1 MPLTHRVGC
10 GWFQGQQ
17 QGWCAVRS
25 QNTAGERHL
34 RAIGIP
40 STGVWFYNF
49 VSTLVKPGFTTTA
62 GPQYR
67 SLSKNLMQLISK
79 FSPIIT
85 VPAQRSD
92 HRASHIQAFSALY
105 CLYFPHLKIFHLYDF
120 SEFCFQG
127 ISLRLCCK
135 VCQDLLGH
143 WVQVKTDKE
152 HKSLKLKGYIIIS
165 ITANLHFL
173 HVSVF
178 DSTLRVG
185 IWIKLLLSPQR
196 LGKVEPDK
204 MGITESQA
212 SCRTLL
218 LSFLENKSIQLR
230 NPETTGQ
237 MKRKDNSSREKCPEK
252 RNQLAKWYYPPSSRL
267 FCLLQTQV
275 ANGLQ
280 VTSIQLNTKAGFGVG
295 VWVSP
300 SLNPHMHVKGNSKS
314 PSHIR
319 RTAWYGA
326 EKNRL

>member
-1 MPLTHRVGC
+1 M
-10 GWFQGQQ
+10 
-17 QGWCAVRS
+17 
-25 QNTAGERHL
+25 AGEPPP

-40 STGVWFYNF
+40 STGDWFYNP
-49 VSTLVKPGFTTTA
+49 VSTFVEPGFTTTA

-67 SLSKNLMQLISK
+67 SMSKNLVQLISK
-79 FSPIIT
+79 FFLIIA
-85 VPAQRSD
+85 VPGQRCD
-92 HRASHIQAFSALY
+92 PRLSHIQTFSALY
-105 CLYFPHLKIFHLYDF
+105 CLYFPFLKMFYLYF
-120 SEFCFQG
+120 SEFFSQG
-127 ISLRLCCK
+127 ISLRLCYK

-237 MKRKDNSSREKCPEK
+237 MKRNDNSSRKMAQEKEPIG
-252 RNQLAKWYYPPSSRL
+252 QVVLPTFISSLLPSVDIGGKWSL
-267 FCLLQTQV
+267 
-275 ANGLQ
+275 GD
-280 VTSIQLNTKAGFGVG
+280 
-295 VWVSP
+295 
-300 SLNPHMHVKGNSKS
+300 LNPIKH
-314 PSHIR
+314 
-319 RTAWYGA
+319 
-326 EKNRL
+326 